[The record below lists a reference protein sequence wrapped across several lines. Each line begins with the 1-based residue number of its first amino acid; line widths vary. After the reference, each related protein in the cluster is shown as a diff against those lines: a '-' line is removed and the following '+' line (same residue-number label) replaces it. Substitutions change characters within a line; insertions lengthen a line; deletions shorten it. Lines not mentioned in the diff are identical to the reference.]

1 MTNEVIVDRLA
12 PVSTTSGPQR
22 ARSRWLSIAGLCLL
36 LAIGLGMRLY
46 QLGQPLERDFDEGV
60 YLQSLRAM
68 SHGFALY
75 SQTFYSQPPFF
86 LESVFPIY
94 ALAGQTLWAGR
105 LAIALLSL
113 CGLIGAWL
121 LGKALQGYTGA
132 FIALLLTLTSVSF
145 LNESR
150 VLQADGP
157 SVALSLLAVGLAFH
171 WWQKPAGWR
180 GLLLAILSG
189 AALALSIFTKFLV
202 APALLPVASLVLA
215 RYWQLRRSPQGE
227 ASPAQHQRL
236 VLWAPV
242 AGILA
247 FLLVT
252 LLLFLPFLASFPVMF
267 QSIVSFH
274 TQSSESFRYTLRTL
288 TLPLLAQ
295 GLLTPLT
302 LAGLAGTIIAGLRRD
317 WRVVPL
323 LLWLGGTL
331 AVLLEQRP
339 LFAHHLI
346 ALVPPFVGLSAL
358 GSPDLAALRRWLQ
371 AGSRESQRYPA
382 LASSIMVIVLAISC
396 TYAFGQDILYF
407 RQPPHP
413 VTPVGPLQ
421 RVATDLEHF
430 TKPGDMVISDEPLA
444 VALAGRDT
452 PPWLVDTSSVRIHTG
467 YLTLQDLI
475 TASQE
480 PQVRAVLFF
489 SSRFHLPEVEGY
501 HSWVAQHFHLVR
513 TYGKDGT
520 GHPQELWVR

>member
-12 PVSTTSGPQR
+12 PVSTTPGPQS
-22 ARSRWLSIAGLCLL
+22 ARSRWLSRAGLCLL

-75 SQTFYSQPPFF
+75 SQIFYSQPPFF
-86 LESVFPIY
+86 LESIFPIY
-94 ALAGQTLWAGR
+94 VLAGQTLWAGR

-121 LGKALQGYTGA
+121 LGKALHGYTGA

-157 SVALSLLAVGLAFH
+157 SVALSLLAVGLAFY

-180 GLLLAILSG
+180 GLLLVILSG
-189 AALALSIFTKFLV
+189 IALALSISTKFLV
-202 APALLPVASLVLA
+202 VPALLPAASLVLA

-227 ASPAQHQRL
+227 ATPLQHL
-236 VLWAPV
+236 ALWGPV

-252 LLLFLPFLASFPVMF
+252 LLLFLPFIGSFHVTF

-302 LAGLAGTIIAGLRRD
+302 LAGLAGTIVAALRRD

-339 LFAHHLI
+339 LFVHHLI
-346 ALVPPFVGLSAL
+346 ALVPPLVGLSAL
-358 GSPDLAALRRWLQ
+358 GSPDLAALSRRFQ
-371 AGSRESQRYPA
+371 AGSSERQRNLR

-396 TYAFGQDILYF
+396 TFALGQDILYF
-407 RQPPHP
+407 RQPPHS
-413 VTPVGPLQ
+413 VTPAGPLQ
-421 RVATDLEHF
+421 RVVTDLEHL

-475 TASQE
+475 TASQA

-489 SSRFHLPEVEGY
+489 SSRFHLPEVESY

-513 TYGKDGT
+513 TYGKDST